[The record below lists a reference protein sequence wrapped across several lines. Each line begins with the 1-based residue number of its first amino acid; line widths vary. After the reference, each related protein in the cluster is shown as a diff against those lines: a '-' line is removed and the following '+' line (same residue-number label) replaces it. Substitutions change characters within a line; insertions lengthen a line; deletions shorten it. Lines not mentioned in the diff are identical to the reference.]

1 MTGALEA
8 LTPVQRLRRV
18 RRLLREVQGQR
29 VLLADP
35 RLPAR
40 THADAEGRIATATAD
55 ALAELILLEETGVME
70 AVDECFVLFFRGPQT
85 IEDKA

>member
-1 MTGALEA
+1 MTGALDA

-29 VLLADP
+29 ALLASP
-35 RLPAR
+35 RIPAGTR
-40 THADAEGRIATATAD
+40 AAAEGRIATATAD

-70 AVDECFVLFFRGPQT
+70 ALDECFVLFFRGPET
-85 IEDKA
+85 NADEA